1 MASAGLKVREQKQ
14 ESAVAT
20 AMVTANCRKNRP
32 VMPSRKAVGTKTA
45 QSTKAMEISAPPTSR
60 IVLVAACSTVGSAC
74 RWRSTF
80 STTTMASS
88 TTMPTAST
96 SPNSVSTFRVKPSAI
111 MTPKVPI
118 RETGMA
124 RIGMVAARQF
134 CRKSSTTSTTSAT
147 ASPMVWTS
155 SCTLSATKRV
165 GS

>member
-1 MASAGLKVREQKQ
+1 MSEQKQ
-14 ESAVAT
+14 DSAVAT
-20 AMVTANCRKNRP
+20 AMVTANWRKKRP
-32 VMPSRKAVGTKTA
+32 VIPSRKAVGTKTA
-45 QSTKAMEISAPPTSR
+45 QSTRAIDSSAPPTSSM
-60 IVLVAACSTVGSAC
+60 VAVAARCTEVSVR

-96 SPNSVSTFRVKPSAI
+96 RPNSVSTFRVKPKAI
-111 MTPKVPI
+111 ITPKVPI
-118 RETGMA
+118 SETGMA

-134 CRKSSTTSTTSAT
+134 CRNSSTTSTTRNT
-147 ASPMVWTS
+147 ASPIVTAS